1 MESIQKDRRAIVK
14 TRRAIVAFGGNQ
26 ATSAGPPERAITRAL
41 AGLTGPDLRLL
52 AVSRFYRSPAFPAGS
67 GPDYVNGA
75 ALVATGQTAEALL
88 DRLHRAEAQA
98 GRVRTARW
106 QARVLDLDLIGMEDL
121 VLPDVATLRHWIDLD
136 PALQARQAPDRLIL
150 PHPRL
155 QDRAFV
161 LMPLAEIA
169 PLWRHPLTGQTVAAM
184 LAALPLADRAEI
196 RPI

>member
-1 MESIQKDRRAIVK
+1 MESIQKDRRAIV
-14 TRRAIVAFGGNQ
+14 AFGGNQ
-26 ATSAGPPERAITRAL
+26 AAPDGLPARTMARAL
-41 AGLTGPDLRLL
+41 ADLTGPDLRLV

-75 ALVATGQTAEALL
+75 ALVGTSLTAEALL
-88 DRLHRAEAQA
+88 DRLHRIEAQA
-98 GRVRTARW
+98 GRVRTGRW
-106 QARVLDLDLIGMEDL
+106 QARVLDLDLIGMDDL
-121 VLPDVATLRHWIDLD
+121 VLPDAPTLRLWIDLD

-169 PLWRHPLTGQTVAAM
+169 PLWRHPLTGQSVIAM
-184 LAALPLADRAEI
+184 LAALPPADRSEI